1 MCRLLKSLVLISA
14 ICSFHVS
21 AAESLRQQVES
32 WSAGFVA
39 QAGGE
44 QLHLA
49 QEAARFYELLGF
61 QFRWLVNDGGV
72 MALSDE
78 ASALVAF
85 IGDIHREGLLAQDYH
100 FPALQAAQAQ
110 QDWLAFDLLLTDAHL
125 TLGSHLLN
133 GKVDVTNLNA
143 DWVANPRQ
151 RDIIQALLPDGKTG
165 VVNALKTLRPNQAR
179 YDRLLSRLA
188 WLADNPAPDWP
199 VLAVSPKIEPG
210 GVDGRLASIALRLRY
225 WGDLADTEQVFSQFE
240 PDLVGAV
247 KRFQFRHGLK
257 QDGILGKAT
266 LTQLNVTP
274 AERARQL
281 VANLERWRWLG
292 EDFGHRFLLVN
303 IADFSLTVYEAGQP
317 VVRMPVIVG
326 RHYRKT
332 PVFSD
337 KMRYLVFNPT
347 WTVPVKLAVQ
357 DKLPDIQKDPEYLQR
372 MGFKVY
378 PHGSSAEV
386 DAATIDWQS
395 LAPRNFPYRLVQ
407 MPGPL
412 NALGQVKF
420 MFPNRYDVYLHD
432 TPARELFKEEDRA
445 FSSGCIRV
453 ADPMALAEYLL
464 ADQGVDRSTITQWLE
479 AGEIKTVN
487 LKEALPIHIEYWTAW
502 VDREG
507 ALHFRKDVYNRDAP
521 LIAALAQPLTGQVPV
536 QDAP

>member
-1 MCRLLKSLVLISA
+1 MIRLFTQLILLSA
-14 ICSFHVS
+14 LYCCHVS

-32 WSAGFVA
+32 WNAGFLA
-39 QAGGE
+39 EAGGSV
-44 QLHLA
+44 LHLP
-49 QEAARFYELLGF
+49 QDTARFYELTGF
-61 QFRWLVNDGGV
+61 QYRWSVNNAGV
-72 MALSDE
+72 LALSDE
-78 ASALVAF
+78 ANALFGFV
-85 IGDIHREGLLAQDYH
+85 GGIHLEGLLAEDYH
-100 FPALQAAQAQ
+100 YPALQAALAR
-110 QDWLAFDLLLTDAHL
+110 QDWLGFDLLLTDAHL
-125 TLGSHLLN
+125 MLAHHLLK
-133 GKVDVTNLNA
+133 GKVDVASLNA
-143 DWVANPRQ
+143 DWVANPRA
-151 RDIIQALLPDGKTG
+151 RDLVQYLLPTG
-165 VVNALKTLRPNQAR
+165 GDPVVDKLKALRPSQAR
-179 YDRLLSRLA
+179 YERLLSRLA
-188 WLADNPAPDWP
+188 WLTEHPAPEWP
-199 VLAVSPKIEPG
+199 ALAVSPKIEPG
-210 GVDGRLASIALRLRY
+210 ASDARLASIAHRLRY
-225 WGDLADTEQVFSQFE
+225 WGDLPDEDRLFNQYA
-240 PDLVGAV
+240 PDLVDAV
-247 KRFQFRHGLK
+247 KRFQMRHGLK
-257 QDGILGKAT
+257 QDGVIGKAT

-317 VVRMPVIVG
+317 AVRMPVIVG

-337 KMRYLVFNPT
+337 RMRYLVFNPT

-357 DKLPDIQKDPEYLQR
+357 DKLPDIQKDPDYLSR

-378 PHGSSAEV
+378 PHGSQVEV
-386 DAATIDWQS
+386 DPGTIDWAT
-395 LAPRNFPYRLVQ
+395 LTPRNFPYRLVQ

-464 ADQGVDRSTITQWLE
+464 ADQGIDRATIDQWLAE
-479 AGEIKTVN
+479 GAIKTVN
-487 LKEALPIHIEYWTAW
+487 LKTAMPIHIEYWTAW

-507 ALHFRKDVYNRDAP
+507 TLHFRKDVYNRDAP

-536 QDAP
+536 QDTP